1 VIPVVVKWVDIA
13 VGGHVSLR
21 RTLSVLTII
30 LTGLA
35 LASALSTILLTNYL
49 DRTVSLLRT
58 NLESV
63 RLGQEIEIDLLAY
76 SRSTD
81 RMVLTLFESDLQR
94 EFHGAKQYIT
104 TDEERQML
112 ADAEAQV
119 ERVFQLRRSTGVSPV
134 ELSVD
139 IDKALSDLR
148 RFVDVNVEQAH
159 EVENE
164 VANVDRIAEQAAI
177 VIAVVLVVGVATV
190 LVWLGWFAFR
200 PLFGIGDAMNA
211 FAAGDPNARAPE
223 IGMQELRRI
232 AQQFNGMAEALS
244 RQRENQ
250 LAFLTGVAHDLRNP
264 IGALKM
270 STAIVDPTRPLPQE
284 NRVREIMGVVRRQID
299 HLNRMIE
306 DLLDAY
312 RIESG
317 NLELRPQELDARE
330 MVRDAFEL
338 FRNVSTAHQ
347 LSIEVPETAV
357 PVTCDANRI
366 SQVLNNLLSNA
377 IKYSP
382 HGGGILIRLEQ
393 TASYI
398 SIAVSDTGIGI
409 PPEDIPHIFEPF
421 RRARLSS
428 RDFPGVGLG
437 LHVVQRIVQAHHGRI
452 DVKSRVG
459 EGTTFKVWI
468 PSGNS
473 TSQAGVVDVE
483 HIA

>member
-1 VIPVVVKWVDIA
+1 
-13 VGGHVSLR
+13 VSLR
-21 RTLSVLTII
+21 RTLSVLTVM

-35 LASALSTILLTNYL
+35 LASALSTVLLTNYL
-49 DRTVSLLRT
+49 DETVSLLRT

-63 RLGQEIEIDLLAY
+63 RVGQEIEIDLFFY

-81 RMVLTLFESDLQR
+81 HIVLSRFEADLQR
-94 EFHGAKQYIT
+94 ELESAKQYIT
-104 TDEERQML
+104 TNEERQLL
-112 ADAEAQV
+112 ADAEMQIL
-119 ERVFQLRRSTGVSPV
+119 RVFELRRTTGALPA
-134 ELSVD
+134 ELTVD
-139 IDKALSDLR
+139 IERALGDLR
-148 RFVDVNVEQAH
+148 RFVDVNLGQAH
-159 EVENE
+159 DVETE
-164 VANVDRIAEQAAI
+164 VAHVDRIAEQIAI
-177 VIAVVLVVGVATV
+177 TIAVVLVVGVATV
-190 LVWLGWFAFR
+190 LVWLGWYAFR

-211 FAAGDPNARAPE
+211 FATGDLNARAPE

-232 AQQFNGMAEALS
+232 AQQFNEMSAALA

-250 LAFLTGVAHDLRNP
+250 LAFLTSVAHDLRNP

-284 NRVREIMGVVRRQID
+284 NRVREIMAVVRRQID

-330 MVRDAFEL
+330 IARDAFEL
-338 FRNVSTAHQ
+338 FRNVSSVHD
-347 LSIEVPETAV
+347 LSIEVPDSAV
-357 PVTCDANRI
+357 PVRCDASRMN
-366 SQVLNNLLSNA
+366 QVLNNLLSNA

-382 HGGGILIRLEQ
+382 HGGSIHIRLER
-393 TASYI
+393 I
-398 SIAVSDTGIGI
+398 DEDVVMEVSDTGIGI
-409 PPEDIPHIFEPF
+409 PAEDIPHIFEPF

-437 LHVVQRIVQAHHGRI
+437 LHVVQRIVEAHRGRI
-452 DVKSRVG
+452 EVKSRIG
-459 EGTTFKVWI
+459 EGATFKVWI
-468 PSGNS
+468 PSNVS
-473 TSQAGVVDVE
+473 TSRTGVVGEE